1 MSASCIHN
9 VRPEVGPVSVRDWSG
24 ARPFLPQL
32 SAQCFRE
39 QRQLPYGWASR
50 PRPCRGGGSPGLYMG
65 IFGAGGPPGRSGWTP
80 SPRTASLPPY
90 WRCIWC
96 GGTSRRHR
104 LRGGTSRMWSG
115 GGMWVVWWWSGGG
128 LGVCLG
134 VVWGWSGGGLG
145 VVWGGLGVVRGGRC
159 WSGGQSL
166 VCPGCARCGSG
177 IGPESVR
184 WSVRGRSGVGPVELS
199 SLGRLPLARAW
210 WSRRPSSSAHGRL
223 AKTRAS
229 PPCAV
234 AGSARISAARAREA
248 LPISRMAAMV
258 DGSSESESHESSTSG
273 GGPSESEEGSE
284 SSVPYLRPRPAGAM
298 SCDRA
303 PVWPPLLAS
312 GRGRPAG

>member
-1 MSASCIHN
+1 MQCSQ
-9 VRPEVGPVSVRDWSG
+9 SVFKVYSM
-24 ARPFLPQL
+24 A
-32 SAQCFRE
+32 
-39 QRQLPYGWASR
+39 
-50 PRPCRGGGSPGLYMG
+50 GGGQEE
-65 IFGAGGPPGRSGWTP
+65 ARSG
-80 SPRTASLPPY
+80 PRGHQQEAK
-90 WRCIWC
+90 
-96 GGTSRRHR
+96 RRR
-104 LRGGTSRMWSG
+104 PG
-115 GGMWVVWWWSGGG
+115 GGG
-128 LGVCLG
+128 
-134 VVWGWSGGGLG
+134 
-145 VVWGGLGVVRGGRC
+145 
-159 WSGGQSL
+159 
-166 VCPGCARCGSG
+166 
-177 IGPESVR
+177 SVR

-284 SSVPYLRPRPAGAM
+284 SSVPYPRPRPAGAM
-298 SCDRA
+298 SCDRV
-303 PVWPPLLAS
+303 PVWPPQLAS